1 MAEVALRIGG
11 HDYHINCR
19 DGDEPNLQ
27 ALAALVDV
35 RVTQAR
41 SVVRNASE
49 SQQLVMA
56 ALLLADEMQD
66 AQAATSAPAPIQ
78 NDTVLPELT
87 EAVATRLEALAEA
100 LENLARHD

>member
-11 HDYHINCR
+11 HDYYINCR

-27 ALAALVDV
+27 ALAALVDI

-66 AQAATSAPAPIQ
+66 ARAATSAPAPIQ